1 MTERIRRERRG
12 TIRDKD
18 LITAILKRSNSPL
31 GTSKD
36 RWSSRQIL
44 E

>member
-1 MTERIRRERRG
+1 MTERIRKEQRG

-18 LITAILKRSNSPL
+18 LITAILKPSNSPL

-36 RWSSRQIL
+36 RWSTRQIL
-44 E
+44 D